1 MRIFKNEVR
10 ANFLFMV
17 MTPRTKLGESLS
29 WTCKGLASPST
40 NVWGGMGAVKF
51 ISSSA
56 SYSAYLEGKGS
67 REQR

>member
-1 MRIFKNEVR
+1 MRIFKKLSKGQFPVHGDDTSNQVGRKPLLDMQR
-10 ANFLFMV
+10 A
-17 MTPRTKLGESLS
+17 
-29 WTCKGLASPST
+29 ASPST